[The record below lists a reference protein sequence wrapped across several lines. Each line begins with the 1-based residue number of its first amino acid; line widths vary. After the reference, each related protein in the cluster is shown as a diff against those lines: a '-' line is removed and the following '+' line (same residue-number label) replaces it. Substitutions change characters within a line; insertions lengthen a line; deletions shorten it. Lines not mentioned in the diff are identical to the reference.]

1 MASIKSLFIPF
12 QRINRQ
18 WFLSIDWV
26 DIKRFSF
33 EIFFE
38 LENGYRMYVNGL
50 TRLKYGC
57 TSINWIWRWHN
68 SESPN
73 ESSKNAD
80 YTDSI
85 SYVPYDRPL
94 IWTIWY
100 VPWCQYYID
109 QIMCQYHG
117 PVSISYDLILCSISY
132 GMPWHFI
139 QSISY
144 GKYNITLLIWII

>member
-1 MASIKSLFIPF
+1 MDSEIFSKISSIKSLFIPF

-38 LENGYRMYVNGL
+38 LENGYRIYLDGL
-50 TRLKYGC
+50 TKLKYGR

-68 SESPN
+68 SESQN
-73 ESSKNAD
+73 ESSKKCRL
-80 YTDSI
+80 YGFYI
-85 SYVPYDRPL
+85 
-94 IWTIWY
+94 IWSIWY
-100 VPWCQYYID
+100 ALDMVHMIWCKYYID

-117 PVSISYDLILCSISY
+117 HVSISYHLILCSII
-132 GMPWHFI
+132 WNFI
-139 QSISY
+139 QTISY
-144 GKYNITLLIWII
+144 WL